1 MTDDLS
7 LQSYIILHNTA
18 RKLHFLARIRSKS
31 EGIPQELGRTLN
43 AISHKNGRCTA
54 KDFAAHLRITAP
66 SATMK
71 INNLLEEGLI
81 KKRLVSQDHR
91 SFFLEITEKGEKLRQ
106 QINRQ
111 NIEVGS
117 RIFSS
122 FSTQQKKDFVKMLQ
136 TIDREIDR
144 QIE

>member
-1 MTDDLS
+1 M
-7 LQSYIILHNTA
+7 
-18 RKLHFLARIRSKS
+18 
-31 EGIPQELGRTLN
+31 
-43 AISHKNGRCTA
+43 
-54 KDFAAHLRITAP
+54 TAP

-71 INNLLEEGLI
+71 INNLLEEGLV

-122 FSTQQKKDFVKMLQ
+122 FSTQQKKTLSKCFRSL
-136 TIDREIDR
+136 IGR
-144 QIE
+144 

>member
-18 RKLHFLARIRSKS
+18 RKLHFLAHIRSKS

-71 INNLLEEGLI
+71 INNLLEEGL
-81 KKRLVSQDHR
+81 VSQDHR

-122 FSTQQKKDFVKMLQ
+122 FSTQQKKTLSKCFRSL
-136 TIDREIDR
+136 IGR
-144 QIE
+144 

>member
-1 MTDDLS
+1 M
-7 LQSYIILHNTA
+7 
-18 RKLHFLARIRSKS
+18 
-31 EGIPQELGRTLN
+31 
-43 AISHKNGRCTA
+43 
-54 KDFAAHLRITAP
+54 
-66 SATMK
+66 
-71 INNLLEEGLI
+71 
-81 KKRLVSQDHR
+81 
-91 SFFLEITEKGEKLRQ
+91 EITEKGEKLRQ

-136 TIDREIDR
+136 IIDREIDR